1 MLDLTVEIDGDIS
14 SLDEALVR
22 FTSTEVLDGENR
34 YHCSR
39 FLCLLIF
46 SFYLLSLC
54 LTVFITLLIFY
65 LGDHNLRP
73 LLNLNKTK
81 GALQHCLLILKRTD
95 SQLHNILFWLLMC
108 GLEIFAMS
116 LKDNYICMCHH
127 TQLHGNHFWILKMMS
142 FSVSW
147 KKRKIMPFL
156 RAIQHGILSLFH
168 YSSIVVMLASRLV
181 TCM

>member
-1 MLDLTVEIDGDIS
+1 
-14 SLDEALVR
+14 VR

-73 LLNLNKTK
+73 LLNLNKPND
-81 GALQHCLLILKRTD
+81 ALQHCLLILKRTY
-95 SQLHNILFWLLMC
+95 SQLHNILFWLLRC
-108 GLEIFAMS
+108 GLEIFIVMS
-116 LKDNYICMCHH
+116 LKDNYICMRHH
-127 TQLHGNHFWILKMMS
+127 TQLHGNHFWILKMIS

-147 KKRKIMPFL
+147 KKRKRMTFL
-156 RAIQHGILSLFH
+156 RASMAFLAYFTILVL
-168 YSSIVVMLASRLV
+168 
-181 TCM
+181 

>member
-54 LTVFITLLIFY
+54 LTVFLSLLIFKN

-127 TQLHGNHFWILKMMS
+127 TQLHGNHFWILKMIS

-147 KKRKIMPFL
+147 KKRKRMTFL
-156 RAIQHGILSLFH
+156 RASMAFLAYFAILVLYLCSLH
-168 YSSIVVMLASRLV
+168 V
-181 TCM
+181 

>member
-73 LLNLNKTK
+73 LLNLNKPND
-81 GALQHCLLILKRTD
+81 ALQHCLLILKRTY
-95 SQLHNILFWLLMC
+95 SQLHNILFWLLRC
-108 GLEIFAMS
+108 GLEI
-116 LKDNYICMCHH
+116 LYRYVIEG
-127 TQLHGNHFWILKMMS
+127 QLHLYASSYPTAWQ
-142 FSVSW
+142 
-147 KKRKIMPFL
+147 PFL
-156 RAIQHGILSLFH
+156 DIENDFLLSVLEKEEKNDF
-168 YSSIVVMLASRLV
+168 S
-181 TCM
+181 

>member
-73 LLNLNKTK
+73 LLNLNKPND
-81 GALQHCLLILKRTD
+81 ALQHCLLILKRTY
-95 SQLHNILFWLLMC
+95 SQLHNILFWLLRC
-108 GLEIFAMS
+108 GLEI
-116 LKDNYICMCHH
+116 LYRYVIEG
-127 TQLHGNHFWILKMMS
+127 QLHLYASSCPTAWQ
-142 FSVSW
+142 
-147 KKRKIMPFL
+147 PFL
-156 RAIQHGILSLFH
+156 DIENDFLLSVLEKEEKNDF
-168 YSSIVVMLASRLV
+168 S
-181 TCM
+181 

>member
-54 LTVFITLLIFY
+54 LTVFLSLLIFKN
-65 LGDHNLRP
+65 LGDHALRP

-81 GALQHCLLILKRTD
+81 GALQHCLLILKRTY
-95 SQLHNILFWLLMC
+95 SQLHNILFWLLRC
-108 GLEIFAMS
+108 GLEI
-116 LKDNYICMCHH
+116 LYRYVIEG
-127 TQLHGNHFWILKMMS
+127 QLHLYASSYPTAWQ
-142 FSVSW
+142 
-147 KKRKIMPFL
+147 PFL
-156 RAIQHGILSLFH
+156 DIENDFLLSVLEKEEKNDF
-168 YSSIVVMLASRLV
+168 S
-181 TCM
+181 